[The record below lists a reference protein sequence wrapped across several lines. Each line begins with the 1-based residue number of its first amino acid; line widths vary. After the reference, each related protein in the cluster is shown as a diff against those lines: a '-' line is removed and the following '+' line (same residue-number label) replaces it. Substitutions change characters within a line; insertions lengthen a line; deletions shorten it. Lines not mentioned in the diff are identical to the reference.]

1 MSILT
6 AEILRELSLPERKE
20 LILQK
25 TLAIDATQITEQEL
39 HKAYK
44 LSHVIYPILP
54 AYFQYQIEQ
63 DMQKGTVL
71 ESTRQSEL
79 INASTAIFT
88 NNFIAWLNRDFEI
101 KKIEKFANPTNLFE
115 LCEAKLLVTSN
126 SVTRSLSTKLGN
138 LWELIANISPYV
150 IVPEIEFGMKITGVD
165 IILYTDNIV
174 HFAQLKTAKGTLTG
188 SQKYRAIKEL
198 SIHENALF
206 LVAFNLGQWTFPPHL
221 KIPRF
226 AGKDFWKKIHM
237 DYDLVESNVKN
248 MLQTIDKAFADLA
261 TRYT

>member
-6 AEILRELSLPERKE
+6 AEILRELSVQERKE

-25 TLAIDATQITEQEL
+25 TLTIDATQITDQEL

-44 LSHVIYPILP
+44 FSQVIYPILP
-54 AYFQYQIEQ
+54 AYFHYQIEQ
-63 DMQKGTVL
+63 DRQNGTVL
-71 ESTRQSEL
+71 ESIRQSAL
-79 INASTAIFT
+79 IYASTDIFS
-88 NNFIAWLNRDFEI
+88 NNFIAWLNLDFEI

-126 SVTRSLSTKLGN
+126 SVTRSLSTRLGH
-138 LWELIANISPYV
+138 LWERIANISPYV
-150 IVPEIEFGMKITGVD
+150 ISPELEFGIKITGVD
-165 IILYTDNIV
+165 ITLYTDDKI
-174 HFAQLKTAKGTLTG
+174 HFAQLKTVKGTLTG

-221 KIPRF
+221 KITRF
-226 AGKDFWKKIHM
+226 AGKDFWEKIHM
-237 DYDLVESNVKN
+237 DYSLVEINVKN
-248 MLQTIDKAFADLA
+248 MLQTIDKAFANLA
-261 TRYT
+261 TD